1 MKVMKELFYEVV
13 KSIANLLKV
22 SFMEFVRNLKRKK

>member
-1 MKVMKELFYEVV
+1 MKELFYEVV
-13 KSIANLLKV
+13 KSIVNLLKV